1 MKDYYGAWDKFDVDK
16 IEEEIDAEMQA
27 EEEAKK
33 KHFEDM
39 KEEQAAFHATTAVGA
54 AKELPTNLPE
64 AQKRYLADTEKEKGN
79 EAFYARDYEE
89 AEAYY
94 TRSIHYNPT
103 DASCWSNRALV
114 RLKVGKPQEALK
126 DCNKALEV
134 NPKYMK
140 AWHRKGKALCEL
152 HDYEDAITCFQKAMA
167 LSPGNTQ
174 INGDLMT
181 ARKKLKSYVPEKT
194 PQAPRNPYKSLV
206 PLLRKLKTKSPQKA
220 SPELRLRKTV
230 IA

>member
-1 MKDYYGAWDKFDVDK
+1 MEEEVDK
-16 IEEEIDAEMQA
+16 ELQA
-27 EEEAKK
+27 EEEAKR

-39 KEEQAAFHATTAVGA
+39 KEEQEAWKRTSSVGA
-54 AKELPTNLPE
+54 ARDLPANLPE

-94 TRSIHYNPT
+94 TRSIHFNPT
-103 DASCWSNRALV
+103 DASIWSNRALV
-114 RLKVGKPQEALK
+114 RLKFGKAQEALK

-134 NPKYMK
+134 NPRYMK

-152 HDYEDAITCFQKAMA
+152 NQHEEAIIAFQKAMA

-174 INGDLMT
+174 INGDLMM
-181 ARKKLKSYVPEKT
+181 ARKKLKSHVPDRA
-194 PQAPRNPYKSLV
+194 PPRNPYKESG
-206 PLLRKLKTKSPQKA
+206 
-220 SPELRLRKTV
+220 TV
-230 IA
+230 A